1 MLSVLAAVLGLAGTV
16 DTTRLQVGSPE
27 VNGRVYA
34 PHKARVRV
42 HVGELST
49 PPTAEWVNELTL
61 GDSAGRKVMRWVT
74 TGTRDPGGPNQ
85 TTWELRQT
93 YDAVSLAPLG
103 FASKSSAGG
112 YSSLVID
119 GTRVKGV
126 RKAPADSAPTQV
138 DYTIDR
144 PGFMASAS
152 DLVPLAVGL
161 EKGRVMTAPVWSP
174 GSRTAETRTFAVL
187 GEEDVDVE
195 GTRVR
200 AWKVEERK
208 ADGTLYATWWLT
220 RSSPYMVYGEVPLP
234 DGRVQRMTEV
244 EVR

>member
-1 MLSVLAAVLGLAGTV
+1 MLTLLLTALTLAGA
-16 DTTRLQVGSPE
+16 DTTRLEVGSPL

-42 HVGELST
+42 HIGELSS

-61 GDSAGRKVMRWVT
+61 GDSAGRPVMRWVT
-74 TGTRDPGGPNQ
+74 TGTRDLGGAKPF
-85 TTWELRQT
+85 TYELRQT
-93 YDAVSLAPLG
+93 YDAITLAPLG
-103 FASKSSAGG
+103 WARSTSAGA
-112 YSSLVID
+112 SASLVID
-119 GTRVKGV
+119 GRRVRGV
-126 RKAPADSAPTQV
+126 RKAAADSATEQV

-144 PGFMASAS
+144 PGFIASAS

-161 EKGRVMTAPVWSP
+161 EPGRVMTAPIWSP
-174 GSRTAETRTFAVL
+174 GSRTAETRIFSVL

-208 ADGTLYATWWLT
+208 ADGSLYATWWLV
-220 RSSPYMVYGEVPLP
+220 RESPYMVYGEVRLP
-234 DGRVQRMTEV
+234 DGRMQRMTEV